1 MKLSNLKA
9 VAEHSKVS
17 IATVSRVINN
27 DPKVSKATMLKVQA
41 SIEILEYKPNRV
53 AQRLRSSNSKTKL
66 LGLII
71 PDIQN
76 PFFVDVVRGVED
88 YAYQHNFAVMIGN
101 FGQDEKK
108 EKLYLDIFQSENI
121 DGLIVAPIHGKD
133 KGIENLV
140 KKNIPVICI
149 DRGLTEID
157 VDVVKVDNEQGAF
170 NAIHHLV
177 SIGHKRIAFISGN
190 FKIPTYIERL
200 AGYKRA
206 LNDYGIPFDESL
218 IFARNS
224 DYKSGYEIANKIL
237 ELEERPTAIFSGN
250 NLLTLGALEAIHAQN
265 IRIPE
270 EISIIGFDDMPWS
283 ISLNPPLSAVRQP
296 GFDMGRKAAEMLY
309 ERILN
314 PSKKK
319 ENIVLKTELMLRKST
334 TRVE

>member
-1 MKLSNLKA
+1 MSNLKA

-27 DPKVSKATMLKVQA
+27 DPKVSKETVLKVQA
-41 SIEILEYKPNRV
+41 SIAALEYKPNRV
-53 AQRLRSSNSKTKL
+53 AQRLRSSKSKTKL

-88 YAYQHNFAVMIGN
+88 YAYQNNFAVMIGN

-140 KKNIPVICI
+140 KKDIPVVCI

-157 VDVVKVDNEQGAF
+157 VDVVKVDNELGAF
-170 NAIHHLV
+170 NAIDHLLNG
-177 SIGHKRIAFISGN
+177 GHKRIAFISGN
-190 FKIPTYIERL
+190 FKIPTYIERM
-200 AGYKRA
+200 AGYKKA
-206 LNDYGIPFDESL
+206 LEKHGVSFDESL
-218 IFARNS
+218 IFARNT
-224 DYKSGYEIANKIL
+224 DYKSGFEIANKIL

-250 NLLTLGALEAIHAQN
+250 NLLTLGALEAIHAKN

-283 ISLNPPLSAVRQP
+283 ISLNPPLTAVRQP

-309 ERILN
+309 ERIVN
-314 PSKKK
+314 PGKKK
-319 ENIVLKTELMLRKST
+319 ENIILKTELMLRKST
-334 TRVE
+334 TQIE

>member
-1 MKLSNLKA
+1 MSNLKA

-27 DPKVSKATMLKVQA
+27 DPKVSKDTVRKVQA
-41 SIEILEYKPNRV
+41 SITALEYKPNRV
-53 AQRLRSSNSKTKL
+53 AQRLRSSNGKTKL

-140 KKNIPVICI
+140 KKNIPVVCI

-157 VDVVKVDNEQGAF
+157 VDVVKVDNENGAF
-170 NAIHHLV
+170 NAIEHLL
-177 SIGHKRIAFISGN
+177 SNGHRRIAFISGN
-190 FKIPTYIERL
+190 FAIPTYIERL
-200 AGYKRA
+200 SGYKKA
-206 LNDYGIPFDESL
+206 LSKYGIPYDESL
-218 IFARNS
+218 VFARNS
-224 DYKSGYEIANKIL
+224 DYKSGFEIANKIL

-283 ISLNPPLSAVRQP
+283 ISLNPPLTAVRQP

-309 ERILN
+309 ERMLN
-314 PSKKK
+314 PEKKK
-319 ENIVLKTELMLRKST
+319 ENVILKTELMLRKST
-334 TRVE
+334 TRIE

>member
-1 MKLSNLKA
+1 MSNLKA

-27 DPKVSKATMLKVQA
+27 DPKVSRETVLKVQA
-41 SIEILEYKPNRV
+41 SIAALEYKPNRV

-88 YAYQHNFAVMIGN
+88 YAYQNNFAVMIGN

-140 KKNIPVICI
+140 KKNIPVVCI

-157 VDVVKVDNEQGAF
+157 VDVVKVDNELGAF
-170 NAIHHLV
+170 NAIDHLLNM
-177 SIGHKRIAFISGN
+177 GHKRIAFISGN
-190 FKIPTYIERL
+190 FKIPTYIERMS
-200 AGYKRA
+200 GYKKPFKFKNVNVYIFKPKKL
-206 LNDYGIPFDESL
+206 LNSSSRFPQ
-218 IFARNS
+218 
-224 DYKSGYEIANKIL
+224 
-237 ELEERPTAIFSGN
+237 
-250 NLLTLGALEAIHAQN
+250 H
-265 IRIPE
+265 
-270 EISIIGFDDMPWS
+270 
-283 ISLNPPLSAVRQP
+283 
-296 GFDMGRKAAEMLY
+296 
-309 ERILN
+309 
-314 PSKKK
+314 
-319 ENIVLKTELMLRKST
+319 
-334 TRVE
+334 